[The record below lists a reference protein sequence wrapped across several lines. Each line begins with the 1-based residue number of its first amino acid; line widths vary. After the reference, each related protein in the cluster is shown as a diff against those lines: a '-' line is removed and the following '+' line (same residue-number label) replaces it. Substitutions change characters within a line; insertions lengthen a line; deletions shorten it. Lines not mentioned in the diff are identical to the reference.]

1 MRTAKEYRM
10 TAKETLAGNYGTV
23 IGVYIIYTMI
33 VSALSVPSSI
43 LSSGMNFLSGLDPL
57 ILPVLY
63 AALSLPIS
71 FIASM
76 VTVILSTGL
85 SKVTFDIVR
94 GKRGDVVTLFYGFQ
108 HNVMTVICAYLWIIL
123 YILPA
128 VGIMVIGGGISIV
141 MLVMMD
147 GTPAVIGGVVL
158 LVITCI
164 AYFAWIIVVSYAVSM
179 TYYIYYDNPDMR
191 ARDLVRRSMSL
202 MKGHKMQLFRLY
214 LSYLGY
220 YLLGFLS
227 CGLALLW
234 ITPNVTAATVLFYD
248 DLISADDP
256 DAKVRPFEPAGDG
269 HDEGPDYDGTGENE
283 NSPGNGEIPYSQES
297 ETTYHQNYWN

>member
-43 LSSGMNFLSGLDPL
+43 FNSFSSVFSRFDNYLLPL
-57 ILPVLY
+57 ISSLFMIPV
-63 AALSLPIS
+63 S
-71 FIASM
+71 FIVSII
-76 VTVILSTGL
+76 TVILSTGL
-85 SKVTFDIVR
+85 TKVTFDIVR
-94 GKRGDVVTLFYGFQ
+94 GERGDIVTLFWGFKN
-108 HNVMTVICAYLWIIL
+108 NVMTVICTYLWITL

-128 VGIMVIGGGISIV
+128 IGIFIVGGGISMVLLI
-141 MLVMMD
+141 MMD
-147 GTPAVIGGVVL
+147 GTPAVIVGVAL
-158 LVITCI
+158 LSISCI
-164 AYFAWIIVVSYAVSM
+164 AYIVWIMVVSFAVSM
-179 TYYIYYDNPDMR
+179 TYFLYYDNPDMK
-191 ARDLVRRSMSL
+191 AGELVRMSMRL

-214 LSYLGY
+214 LGYLGY

-234 ITPNVTAATVLFYD
+234 VTPNVTAATVLFYD

-256 DAKVRPFEPAGDG
+256 DASVRPFMPKDDMSGNDGSGD
-269 HDEGPDYDGTGENE
+269 NK